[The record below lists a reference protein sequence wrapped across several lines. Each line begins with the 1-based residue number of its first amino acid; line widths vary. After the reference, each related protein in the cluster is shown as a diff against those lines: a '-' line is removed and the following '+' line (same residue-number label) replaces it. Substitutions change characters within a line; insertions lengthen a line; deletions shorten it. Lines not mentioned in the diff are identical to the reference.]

1 MNWKMWFSH
10 FAIFVSFLEMS
21 VKAARR
27 FYRVDS
33 AHDLQFIDQGESA
46 TAENRWTFEIA
57 WEVANKGKTTKT
69 AEHVI

>member
-1 MNWKMWFSH
+1 
-10 FAIFVSFLEMS
+10 MS